1 MRQLCRLLALVWWL
15 ALLGFLLSF
24 GTSCEYRVTSNLAS
38 PFRGEPGSSNLAA
51 FRLASAS
58 DRCPPRLMPRRARE
72 GTRFVD
78 SSSGAHVSRI
88 QSLGKSSELNR
99 YPGGDI
105 PKPWEESFR
114 IENRVHVRV
123 TSQSCLFRLGLVP
136 SGIGCLSCYLA
147 TLFWRRPFPS
157 GLSADL
163 PALTAES
170 SKQCSHAFGQSTT
183 FLGLAHEQQSSCA
196 RRPHAS
202 C

>member
-1 MRQLCRLLALVWWL
+1 MRQRCRLLALVWWL

-24 GTSCEYRVTSNLAS
+24 GPSCEYRFTSNLVS
-38 PFRGEPGSSNLAA
+38 PLGGEPGSPNLAA
-51 FRLASAS
+51 FRFASAS

-72 GTRFVD
+72 RTRFVD

-88 QSLGKSSELNR
+88 HSLAKSSESNP

-105 PKPWEESFR
+105 PKLWEKSFR
-114 IENRVHVRV
+114 IDNRVHVRV
-123 TSQSCLFRLGLVP
+123 TSRGCLFRLGLVP
-136 SGIGCLSCYLA
+136 SGVGCLSCYLA

-163 PALTAES
+163 PALTAEA

-183 FLGLAHEQQSSCA
+183 FLGLAHEQQFRPCKRLRTSC
-196 RRPHAS
+196 
-202 C
+202 